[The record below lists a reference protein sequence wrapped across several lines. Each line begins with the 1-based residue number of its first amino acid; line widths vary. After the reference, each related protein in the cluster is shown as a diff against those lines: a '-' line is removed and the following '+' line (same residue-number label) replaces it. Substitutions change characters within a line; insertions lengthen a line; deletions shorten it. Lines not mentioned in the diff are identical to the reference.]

1 MFDHDYPLKAY
12 FEEYKNQRKQE
23 LLNLMD
29 FALDTRD
36 ENWFIELHERL
47 ERVI

>member
-12 FEEYKNQRKQE
+12 FADLKNQWKQD
-23 LLNLMD
+23 LLNMMD

-36 ENWFIELHERL
+36 KNWWKELQERL
-47 ERVI
+47 ERVN